1 MCATLFGQSFA
12 GGEIF
17 RRRQP
22 CHEHPHYLAH
32 TLSYLLGPI
41 AATNSDGGEHGG
53 TAERLDSET
62 LALAVIA

>member
-1 MCATLFGQSFA
+1 MLFGRSFI

-32 TLSYLLGPI
+32 TLSYLLGLI
-41 AATNSDGGEHGG
+41 AATNIDGGEHGG
-53 TAERLDSET
+53 WRRGPDGEMPEVT
-62 LALAVIA
+62 